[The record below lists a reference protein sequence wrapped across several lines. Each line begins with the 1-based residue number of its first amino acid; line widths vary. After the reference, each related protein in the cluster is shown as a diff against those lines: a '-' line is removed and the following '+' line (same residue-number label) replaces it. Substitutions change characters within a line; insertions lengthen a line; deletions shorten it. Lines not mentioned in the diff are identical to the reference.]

1 MGEVGVLGWG
11 WVGEALKKKARAEG
25 PEERE
30 RGHVDGGLS
39 PPSRLCHPL
48 ESNSLLRGGR
58 RGMDG
63 RETEGRL
70 WEWGHY
76 PSRGVL
82 PHPAA
87 PHNLANSFHSINHS
101 SRTASQHPLLP
112 ESRAAQR
119 GRPGGLAGKG
129 QGLGITLS

>member
-63 RETEGRL
+63 RGTEERL
-70 WEWGHY
+70 
-76 PSRGVL
+76 SGVG
-82 PHPAA
+82 A
-87 PHNLANSFHSINHS
+87 
-101 SRTASQHPLLP
+101 
-112 ESRAAQR
+112 
-119 GRPGGLAGKG
+119 
-129 QGLGITLS
+129 LSL